1 MMNDLFIFIEGKH
14 DKIFV
19 DYVLANYLSKEK
31 SIIVY
36 PIPYAKKNPSR
47 INRNIKSKS
56 SHYLFLSDLD
66 RNETPCI
73 TSKKE
78 SRSNKYS
85 YLDSDRIIIVKE
97 EIESWFLAGI
107 DSELDQ
113 FKNFRIPSNTDLITK
128 EDFDKI
134 LKEHS
139 IGNKNNFLIEVGKN
153 FNIELAAQRNT
164 SFKYFLDKINKLCS

>member
-1 MMNDLFIFIEGKH
+1 M
-14 DKIFV
+14 
-19 DYVLANYLSKEK
+19 
-31 SIIVY
+31 
-36 PIPYAKKNPSR
+36 
-47 INRNIKSKS
+47 
-56 SHYLFLSDLD
+56 D

-78 SRSNKYS
+78 LRTNKYS

-139 IGNKNNFLIEVGKN
+139 IDNKNNFLIEIGKN

-164 SFKYFLDKINKLCS
+164 SFKYF